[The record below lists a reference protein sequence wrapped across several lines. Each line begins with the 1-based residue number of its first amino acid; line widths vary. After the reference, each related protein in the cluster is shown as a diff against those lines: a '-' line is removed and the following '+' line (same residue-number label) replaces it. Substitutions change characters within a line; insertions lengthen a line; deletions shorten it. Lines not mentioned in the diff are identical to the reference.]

1 MIEKQDL
8 VKDLLLKKLSETKVG
23 ILAKGFGEIDP
34 ATVARELSAARKSH
48 IYMAAVGYGISEE
61 IET

>member
-34 ATVARELSAARKSH
+34 ATVARELSAAR
-48 IYMAAVGYGISEE
+48 
-61 IET
+61 

>member
-34 ATVARELSAARKSH
+34 ANSCPGTFSRPEKPYLHGSCWVW
-48 IYMAAVGYGISEE
+48 YQ
-61 IET
+61 